1 MKIVILEFYS
11 MGEAFLNKDNNQLII
26 TSVFILYGN
35 SASDELAIKMASEVQ
50 SAWNETPSVITIKR
64 TEYLIHF
71 NMHGSFQPGITPD
84 EIHANLNPQMN
95 FFRVEDF
102 SRLHISFVDE
112 IGCNTGYFLY
122 DNLTN
127 NSTTAAHEYGHTIG
141 LVHPY
146 NLDIRG
152 QGRPGIMYPRG
163 TLVDAP
169 FQWDPEVPAGTKGG
183 TLNPAYRKVLSSD
196 IQDLHLEK
204 LRFNKKDKAILGDFT
219 NLYHEKH

>member
-1 MKIVILEFYS
+1 
-11 MGEAFLNKDNNQLII
+11 MGEAFLDKENNQLII

-35 SASDELAIKMASEVQ
+35 SATDDLAAKMASEVQ
-50 SAWNETPSVITIKR
+50 NAWNEPPFFIIVKKA
-64 TEYLIHF
+64 EYLVRFIV
-71 NMHGSFQPGITPD
+71 HGFYQPGITPD

-112 IGCNTGYFLY
+112 TGCNTGYFLY
-122 DNLTN
+122 DNLVN
-127 NSTTAAHEYGHTIG
+127 HSTTAAHEYGHTIG
-141 LVHPY
+141 LMHPY

-152 QGRPGIMYPRG
+152 QDQPGIMYPRG

-183 TLNPAYRKVLSSD
+183 TLNPSYRKVLPAD
-196 IQDLHLEK
+196 IQHLHLEK
-204 LRFNKKDKAILGDFT
+204 LKFNKEQKAVVGDFT

>member
-1 MKIVILEFYS
+1 